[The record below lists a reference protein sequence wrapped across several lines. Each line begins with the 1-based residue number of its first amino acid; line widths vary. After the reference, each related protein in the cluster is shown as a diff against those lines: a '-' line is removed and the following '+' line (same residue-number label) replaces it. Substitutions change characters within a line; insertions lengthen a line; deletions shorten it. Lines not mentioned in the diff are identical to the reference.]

1 MFKKI
6 FVLFLFLFLLF
17 FSFLNSSLAQTSG
30 TNTGGSNPTTVRLSN
45 PLGSGATAQS
55 VIGNVIDKV
64 LGVVGALALI
74 MFIYGGITW
83 MTAMGNE
90 QQITKGKNVLMW
102 AALGLIVIFSS
113 YALVK
118 FVLQAIGA

>member
-1 MFKKI
+1 MFRKI
-6 FVLFLFLFLLF
+6 IIVSFSFLILF
-17 FSFLNSSLAQTSG
+17 FSSFSVSLAQTTQDNVSQ
-30 TNTGGSNPTTVRLSN
+30 PTTVKLSN
-45 PLGSGATAQS
+45 PLGAGATAQS

-90 QQITKGKNVLMW
+90 QQISKGKDILMW
-102 AALGLIVIFSS
+102 SALGLVVIFSS

>member
-6 FVLFLFLFLLF
+6 FVLLLFLFLSF
-17 FSFLNSSLAQTSG
+17 FSFLNISLATSG
-30 TNTGGSNPTTVRLSN
+30 TNTPPPAPPVRLAN
-45 PLGSGATAQS
+45 PLGAGATAQG
-55 VIGNVIDKV
+55 VIGSVIDKV

-83 MTAMGNE
+83 MTAMGND
-90 QQITKGKNVLMW
+90 QQITKGKNILMW
-102 AALGLIVIFSS
+102 SALGLIVIFSS

>member
-6 FVLFLFLFLLF
+6 FILFLFFFLLF
-17 FSFLNSSLAQTSG
+17 FSSLNNSLAGSGVNTKKATS
-30 TNTGGSNPTTVRLSN
+30 TPVRLSN
-45 PLGSGATAQS
+45 PLGAGATAQG
-55 VIGNVIDKV
+55 VIGSVIDKV

-83 MTAMGNE
+83 MTAMGND

>member
-6 FVLFLFLFLLF
+6 FVLFLFLFLSF
-17 FSFLNSSLAQTSG
+17 FSFLNISLAQTSG
-30 TNTGGSNPTTVRLSN
+30 TNTPPPAPPVRLAN
-45 PLGSGATAQS
+45 PLGAGATAQG
-55 VIGNVIDKV
+55 VIGSVIDKV

-83 MTAMGNE
+83 MTAMGND
-90 QQITKGKNVLMW
+90 QQITKGKNILMW
-102 AALGLIVIFSS
+102 SALGLIVIFSS

>member
-1 MFKKI
+1 MIKKI
-6 FVLFLFLFLLF
+6 FSYFLLISF
-17 FSFLNSSLAQTSG
+17 FFLASSSLVFAQADQ
-30 TNTGGSNPTTVRLSN
+30 NNPPASTAVSLSN
-45 PLGSGATAQS
+45 PLGAGATAQS
-55 VIGNVIDKV
+55 VIGNVISQV

-74 MFIYGGITW
+74 MFIYGGLTW

-90 QQITKGKNVLMW
+90 QQIKKGKDILMW
-102 AALGLIVIFSS
+102 ATLGLVIIFSS